1 LSALERAITYL
12 HICAGEEKR
21 PLLVNMTYKE
31 QLPKKKKK
39 KKTQLQTLDVGYRI
53 SANEQGLSE
62 SKL

>member
-39 KKTQLQTLDVGYRI
+39 TQLQTLDVGYRI